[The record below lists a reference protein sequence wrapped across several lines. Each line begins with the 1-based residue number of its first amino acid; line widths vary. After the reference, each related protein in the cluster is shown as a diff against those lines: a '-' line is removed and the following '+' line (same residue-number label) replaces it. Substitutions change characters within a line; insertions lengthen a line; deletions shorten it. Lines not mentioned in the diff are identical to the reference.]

1 MLSELIVSK
10 DENNNNN
17 NKINLL
23 ESNLR
28 EINKK
33 YDILLSEL
41 IVSKDENKNLS
52 NNQELRTM
60 ELFSSLENKLIEMN
74 ENNDKDNE
82 LIEFKFAETTTIM
95 ESELFKLKSQINNDY
110 VILGYKFIYNGD
122 YLAIPIVESVNT
134 FIMFEREA
142 VLYHCFIVSQLKYF
156 KNIKKINIM
165 SVVDKVFVFN
175 GTDLMELYSIEDWKN
190 TRDVIKENNPNY
202 FIVFRSLLSVS
213 YLFNQSYEIKMFIKN
228 GVKKLYNELKKIN
241 IDLLMPDELRDFVF

>member
-1 MLSELIVSK
+1 M
-10 DENNNNN
+10 
-17 NKINLL
+17 
-23 ESNLR
+23 R

-175 GTDLMELYSIEDWKN
+175 GTDLNELYLNNSGYSGPNNSMLNCD
-190 TRDVIKENNPNY
+190 RMVKENNPNY
-202 FIVFRSLLSVS
+202 FVVYRCFFCYSNGGSSLN
-213 YLFNQSYEIKMFIKN
+213 LFNQSYEIKMYIKN